1 MQDTVSIVIPV
12 LNEEFYIKK
21 LLESILNQDYDFSKI
36 EVIFVDGDSKDETV
50 SIINNELAD
59 KQIDYTIITNKE
71 KITPK
76 SVNMGIKIAK
86 NDIVI
91 RLDAHSE
98 YPKNYISKCVYY
110 LNTTGADNVGC
121 LSYARSEGII
131 GNTIAE
137 VLSSK
142 FGVGNS
148 KFRTNSQSGYVD
160 TVPFGTFRRSLFDK
174 IGYFNEE
181 LIRSEDNE
189 INYRIIKNGG
199 KVYLFND
206 ISSIY
211 HPRNTIRKL
220 LKMGYENGKWSTYTG
235 YFIPGSM
242 KLRHFI
248 PFLFVLS
255 LICGLIISI
264 LGIKI
269 LTMLFIGELALY
281 LILDL
286 VFSLKNI
293 KRVGI
298 ISSLISIIIY
308 PLFHISYG
316 IGSVIGI
323 GKIIKK
329 KVRNK
334 RCKTIVIINLK
345 MENCESYN

>member
-50 SIINNELAD
+50 SIINNTLKD
-59 KQIDYTIITNKE
+59 KDINYKIITNKE

-121 LSYARSEGII
+121 SFDTQLEGIKGKAI
-131 GNTIAE
+131 TS
-137 VLSSK
+137 VLTSK

-148 KFRTNSQSGYVD
+148 SFRTNAKSGYVD
-160 TVPFGTFRRSLFDK
+160 TVPYGTFRRSLFDK

-206 ISSIY
+206 ISLIY
-211 HPRNTIRKL
+211 HPRNTIKKL
-220 LKMGYENGKWSTYTG
+220 LKMAYDNGKWSIYTG

-255 LICGLIISI
+255 LIIGIIISLLNIEI
-264 LGIKI
+264 LKN
-269 LTMLFIGELALY
+269 LFIGELLLY
-281 LILDL
+281 AILDL
-286 VFSLKNI
+286 FFSLKTI
-293 KRVGI
+293 KKIGL
-298 ISSLISIIIY
+298 ISSLISVIIY

-316 IGSVIGI
+316 IGSITGI
-323 GKIIKK
+323 GKVIKK
-329 KVRNK
+329 
-334 RCKTIVIINLK
+334 IIHG
-345 MENCESYN
+345 